1 MPNTWG
7 NKVNAPPY
15 LSFSRN
21 PTGSVGNLAV
31 WWQKDAQKDKL
42 NTLTRRKMTQWTVEF
57 ACACWVY
64 VSLYVSVC
72 ACLCVFVCVCLCVSL
87 GSVCLYRCVSV
98 YVCVCVCVCLCVCEY
113 LFVHVFVCV
122 YMCLCICVYLFVR
135 VSLCVCLC
143 IRRWTGLLSRVF
155 FSYSENSPPYPHP
168 STRSQ
173 TLGEMKDPKM
183 GNEIFVSL

>member
-42 NTLTRRKMTQWTVEF
+42 KTLTRRKMTQWTVEF

-72 ACLCVFVCVCLCVSL
+72 ACLCVCLCVSL

-143 IRRWTGLLSRVF
+143 IRRWTGLL
-155 FSYSENSPPYPHP
+155 FSSF
-168 STRSQ
+168 
-173 TLGEMKDPKM
+173 LL
-183 GNEIFVSL
+183 IFWK